1 MRLYNNDPASP
12 EPWFTEAKKRQFVL
26 RDLYTYGCPR
36 SGGKDSNREDWANN
50 YLIALNNHLG
60 KSWRIVN
67 NLDPVTHVPPVI
79 PILTIWNHVDNG
91 IQVFAEAAPQALPSE
106 VGTQPGVFIP
116 FWHLKDHRKSNEQ
129 IRPWDQTYSS
139 DFNFQK
145 PSHTSLA
152 CIILLRTTTEHFVP
166 CLKR

>member
-1 MRLYNNDPASP
+1 MRLYNDDPASP

-129 IRPWDQTYSS
+129 I
-139 DFNFQK
+139 
-145 PSHTSLA
+145 
-152 CIILLRTTTEHFVP
+152 
-166 CLKR
+166 